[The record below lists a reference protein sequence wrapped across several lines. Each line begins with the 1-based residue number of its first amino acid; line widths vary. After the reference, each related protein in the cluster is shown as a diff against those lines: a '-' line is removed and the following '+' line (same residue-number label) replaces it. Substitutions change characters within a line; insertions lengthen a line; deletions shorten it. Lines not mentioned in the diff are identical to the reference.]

1 MTSEDA
7 QEEALEREE
16 DRITR
21 GVGFLER
28 LMILWSG
35 FTGTVGKL
43 ARWMGR
49 GKRP

>member
-1 MTSEDA
+1 MTDEDA
-7 QEEALEREE
+7 QEAALEREE

-28 LMILWSG
+28 LTILWSG

-43 ARWMGR
+43 ARWVTR
-49 GKRP
+49 R